1 MSHFIIQS
9 IIFIKFKEVISLILN
24 VLVDNNTFIDK
35 YFLGEPALSYFIELN
50 NKKILFDTGY
60 SDIFLTN
67 ASKMNISLAN
77 LDYIVLSHGHS
88 DHTGGLKSLLHK
100 YNLEKTKLIA
110 HPQILYP
117 KRKNNIDIGMFM
129 SFDELS
135 YKLEPI
141 LTKEPYWIDDNLV
154 FLSEIPTKFP
164 FERIK
169 VGEVFKDNQWQDD
182 LNFDDSAM
190 VYKGKDGLVIITAC
204 SHSGICNIIE
214 YSKSLFPNTKIH
226 SIIGGFHLL
235 KVDDKLRK
243 TIDYLKEQDIDI
255 IYPAHCT
262 CLQAKIQMA
271 KYMNIQEVGVN
282 LKLEFK

>member
-1 MSHFIIQS
+1 
-9 IIFIKFKEVISLILN
+9 
-24 VLVDNNTFIDK
+24 
-35 YFLGEPALSYFIELN
+35 
-50 NKKILFDTGY
+50 
-60 SDIFLTN
+60 
-67 ASKMNISLAN
+67 
-77 LDYIVLSHGHS
+77 
-88 DHTGGLKSLLHK
+88 
-100 YNLEKTKLIA
+100 
-110 HPQILYP
+110 
-117 KRKNNIDIGMFM
+117 M

-141 LTKEPYWIDDNLV
+141 LTKEPYWTDDNLV

-226 SIIGGFHLL
+226 SINSIIGGFHLL

>member
-1 MSHFIIQS
+1 MS
-9 IIFIKFKEVISLILN
+9 
-24 VLVDNNTFIDK
+24 
-35 YFLGEPALSYFIELN
+35 
-50 NKKILFDTGY
+50 
-60 SDIFLTN
+60 
-67 ASKMNISLAN
+67 
-77 LDYIVLSHGHS
+77 
-88 DHTGGLKSLLHK
+88 
-100 YNLEKTKLIA
+100 
-110 HPQILYP
+110 
-117 KRKNNIDIGMFM
+117 M

-141 LTKEPYWIDDNLV
+141 LTKEPYWTDDNLV

-169 VGEVFKDNQWQDD
+169 VEEVFKDNQWQDD

-235 KVDDKLRK
+235 KVDNKLRK

-271 KYMNIQEVGVN
+271 KYRNIQEVGVN

>member
-1 MSHFIIQS
+1 M
-9 IIFIKFKEVISLILN
+9 ILN

-35 YFLGEPALSYFIELN
+35 YFLGEPALSYFIELD

-117 KRKNNIDIGMFM
+117 KRKNNIDIGMSI

-214 YSKSLFPNTKIH
+214 YSKSLFSNTKIH

-235 KVDDKLRK
+235 KIDDKLRK
-243 TIDYLKEQDIDI
+243 TIDYLKEQDINI

>member
-1 MSHFIIQS
+1 M
-9 IIFIKFKEVISLILN
+9 
-24 VLVDNNTFIDK
+24 
-35 YFLGEPALSYFIELN
+35 
-50 NKKILFDTGY
+50 
-60 SDIFLTN
+60 
-67 ASKMNISLAN
+67 
-77 LDYIVLSHGHS
+77 
-88 DHTGGLKSLLHK
+88 
-100 YNLEKTKLIA
+100 
-110 HPQILYP
+110 
-117 KRKNNIDIGMFM
+117 
-129 SFDELS
+129 
-135 YKLEPI
+135 
-141 LTKEPYWIDDNLV
+141 
-154 FLSEIPTKFP
+154 
-164 FERIK
+164 
-169 VGEVFKDNQWQDD
+169 GEVFKDNQWQDD

-226 SIIGGFHLL
+226 SINSIIGGFHLL

>member
-1 MSHFIIQS
+1 MS
-9 IIFIKFKEVISLILN
+9 
-24 VLVDNNTFIDK
+24 
-35 YFLGEPALSYFIELN
+35 
-50 NKKILFDTGY
+50 
-60 SDIFLTN
+60 
-67 ASKMNISLAN
+67 
-77 LDYIVLSHGHS
+77 
-88 DHTGGLKSLLHK
+88 
-100 YNLEKTKLIA
+100 
-110 HPQILYP
+110 
-117 KRKNNIDIGMFM
+117 M

-141 LTKEPYWIDDNLV
+141 LTKEPYWTDDNLV

-169 VGEVFKDNQWQDD
+169 VEEVFKDNQWQDD
-182 LNFDDSAM
+182 LNFDDSVM